1 MQGRVHAPGCLL
13 RADHA
18 PNISLPSHQSA
29 PLSFAGGPRPC
40 VMHPS
45 TPTRV
50 RLEPALTEKVQ
61 REGEEKPAMQARPP
75 RASQRQHFCLG
86 STYDREREKKPKK
99 KNYDSAGP
107 PQDVP
112 CPWPCNH
119 AASTGPGA
127 TRSCHTHCLFGR
139 EVAPP
144 TRPLP
149 PTRRRLQG
157 ARGVHPGPPGCH
169 LLHAQPLPQGQPLPL
184 HASRALAPI
193 SAQGLA
199 AARSVPA
206 PACPLTPLS

>member
-29 PLSFAGGPRPC
+29 PLPFAGGPRPC

-50 RLEPALTEKVQ
+50 RLEPALTERVQ
-61 REGEEKPAMQARPP
+61 REGEQCRRGRRVPAR
-75 RASQRQHFCLG
+75 G
-86 STYDREREKKPKK
+86 SILVWAQPMTGKGK
-99 KNYDSAGP
+99 KNQKKTLDSAGP